1 MLGLGGATIG
11 AATLEFDSIASR
23 TEGAPSM
30 PAIRVTVDRVQRV
43 IPLER
48 AREFLAALKSI
59 DDSK

>member
-1 MLGLGGATIG
+1 
-11 AATLEFDSIASR
+11 
-23 TEGAPSM
+23 M